1 MFDYNA
7 SSSTALRLITQFGQ
21 KIPILRLQRS
31 FDPIEGTVQTIDIE
45 SGHLDA
51 VTLPASKGT
60 VQAFD
65 NRIPEDLRKTKLRFV
80 IAAAATAPFE
90 PEGND
95 YIIFE
100 NRVWLVKGQTPLNP
114 GGVPVIYK
122 FGAFLTSSGVSE
134 QFLTLLADNDYNT
147 EAFIAAANALEE
159 EVARFGTGNEHDWE

>member
-7 SSSTALRLITQFGQ
+7 SAETALRLVKQFGQ
-21 KIPILRLQRS
+21 KIPILRLSRE
-31 FDPIEGTVQTIDIE
+31 FDPIEGTVTSIDIKT
-45 SGHLDA
+45 GKLDA

-65 NRIPEDLRKTKLRFV
+65 NLIPEDLRKTKLRFV

-114 GGVPVIYK
+114 AGIPVIYK
-122 FGAFLTSSGVSE
+122 FGAFITSAPVSQ
-134 QFLTLLADNDYNT
+134 QFLDLLAQEEYDT
-147 EAFIAAANALEE
+147 SAFIAAADALEE
-159 EVARFGTGNEHDWE
+159 EIAHFNSEHDLE